1 MTRPSATVPALNCFL
16 LLLLVAWTTTSPAV
30 GSRLW
35 ATGGVTN
42 INGAAGGGITTWA
55 VLNGYASDTESTV
68 NVAASS
74 AQVDDFGVRT
84 VSVGYNWANRLAV
97 TIADNRLSVRPLNT
111 TIRQQTVGLKL
122 RLAGEALYDRFGQY
136 SAGIQ
141 YTHNADFGIPA
152 MLGARSNNGVD
163 FYLAASKVFL
173 AAVADRNV
181 IVNAT
186 ARATRANQL
195 GLLGFG
201 STADNDYH
209 LVGEFSAGIFLDRRW
224 LLGAEYRQ
232 KPDNLP
238 GAPED
243 DWKTLYL
250 VYAPSRFLALTLAYV
265 DLGRIA
271 GLDDQDGYFLSLQSG
286 F

>member
-1 MTRPSATVPALNCFL
+1 MTAARRVSAGLVVA
-16 LLLLVAWTTTSPAV
+16 LLVGWASYAHAV

-68 NVAASS
+68 NVAVSS
-74 AQVDDFGVRT
+74 AQVDDFGVET
-84 VSVGYNWANRLAV
+84 VSIGFNWANRLAV
-97 TIADNRLSVRPLNT
+97 TVAQNRLSVRPLDT
-111 TIRQQTVGLKL
+111 TIRQQTIGLKL

-136 SAGIQ
+136 SAGMQ

-152 MLGARSNNGVD
+152 LLGARDSNGID

-186 ARATRANQL
+186 LRATRANQL

-201 STADNDYH
+201 SARDDDYA
-209 LVGEFSAGIFLDRRW
+209 LVGEFSAGVFLDRRW

-232 KPDNLP
+232 KPDNLE
-238 GAPED
+238 AVAED

-250 VYAPSRFLALTLAYV
+250 VYAPSRLLAFTLAYV

-271 GLDDQDGYFLSLQSG
+271 GFDDQDGYFLSLQSG